1 MKIPVAAVSS
11 EAAETIP
18 VCGSSCFSSSAAD
31 AATDADALADAI
43 PEEEIAVT
51 AVTETVTVTGMMAV
65 DAATGIVTET
75 ETATEIVTETGI
87 VTVTEIGMTG
97 VGAEMTDARN
107 PDPLSL
113 IPVLP
118 AGVRIHASKIVK

>member
-1 MKIPVAAVSS
+1 MM
-11 EAAETIP
+11 
-18 VCGSSCFSSSAAD
+18 

-97 VGAEMTDARN
+97 VGAEMTEIGR
-107 PDPLSL
+107 
-113 IPVLP
+113 
-118 AGVRIHASKIVK
+118 ASCRERV